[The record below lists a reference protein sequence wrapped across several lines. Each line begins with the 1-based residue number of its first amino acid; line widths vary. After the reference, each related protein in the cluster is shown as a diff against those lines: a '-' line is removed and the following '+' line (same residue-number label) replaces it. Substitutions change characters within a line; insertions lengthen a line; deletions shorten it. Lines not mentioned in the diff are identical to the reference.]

1 VIVVANLSTS
11 RMIDDVA
18 ARHGGRVVRTPVGEA
33 NVVEVM
39 KKLKARGRTS
49 CSGARA
55 TGA

>member
-1 VIVVANLSTS
+1 
-11 RMIDDVA
+11 MIDDVA